1 MQEDSKIIRR
11 NWRDDRSKL
20 QTPTTVNPPVYRAS
34 TVLFDNY
41 AEMRRAAT
49 GEYDGPT
56 YGTDRL
62 VAQRL
67 LEEAL
72 RDLEGGYVTRVFP
85 SGISAIQTTLNA
97 FLKNGDH
104 ILVVDNAYGP
114 GLRYC
119 KKVLN
124 KFNIGT
130 TVIPPTV
137 GADIGDYIR
146 PETVLI
152 LLESPGSN
160 SFEIQDIPA
169 VTAVAK
175 ERNIITVLD
184 NTWATPLYLKPMEL
198 GVDVSIQSVTKYI
211 SGYSDLLM
219 GAATVNE
226 AYGKRFTDFYSLV
239 EMYTPDDACYLA
251 LRGLNTLPVRL
262 RQHETSALAVAS
274 WLEGQEKVGQ
284 VFHPALPSHPEHH
297 LFKRDFKGSSGL
309 FGFTFARDYSE
320 DELARFIDS
329 LNFFGLGY
337 SWGGYKSLLTA
348 AKASRSTPSR
358 YAGQTII
365 RLHIGLEDPRDLIE
379 DLRHAM
385 ENLP

>member
-11 NWRDDRSKL
+11 NWRDDSSRIK
-20 QTPTTVNPPVYRAS
+20 TPTTVNPPVYRAS

-49 GEYDGPT
+49 GEHDGPT

-62 VAQRL
+62 VTQRL

-146 PETVLI
+146 PETALI

-184 NTWATPLYLKPMEL
+184 NTWATPLYLKPVEL

-251 LRGLNTLPVRL
+251 LRGLNTLAVRL

-274 WLEGQEKVGQ
+274 WLEEQEKVGQ

-309 FGFTFARDYSE
+309 FGFTFAKDYAE
-320 DELARFIDS
+320 DELARFIDR
-329 LNFFGLGY
+329 LEFFGLGY

-358 YAGQTII
+358 YACQTII

-379 DLRHAM
+379 DLHRAM
-385 ENLP
+385 ENLS